1 MTLPPVDVLRH
12 ADGFGV
18 VFGAREAVFPPT
30 RKGCRREVFLLRPS
44 RMVMDGDVRAAYWRR
59 KRLVCRTLKGWISPR
74 GRQRRQSPP
83 EGPGQGGQPWKK
95 RRRGDPGEKGQGKS
109 PARPRGR
116 KSREFRGRAK
126 PRGRQSPMLYHFPG
140 IPGTSMGKAGRV
152 S

>member
-12 ADGFGV
+12 ADGFGSFSV
-18 VFGAREAVFPPT
+18 PERPFFR
-30 RKGCRREVFLLRPS
+30 RREKAAVAKYFCLDRRVWSWMATCARPLE
-44 RMVMDGDVRAAYWRR
+44 RR

-95 RRRGDPGEKGQGKS
+95 RRRGDPGEEGQGKS

-140 IPGTSMGKAGRV
+140 IPGTSMGKEGRV